1 MSAANAAG
9 TDRLMGENG
18 QSGGARS
25 EAQTSPRLRKAEFV
39 ALYLAF
45 PVVHATFHGTL
56 GTFGPL
62 LVLVAAGCFLLAV
75 TPGFSWRE
83 LVDLR
88 GLARWLPLFLGF
100 LAACIVA
107 IFGLVLLFVPDQL
120 FGFPRRDP
128 VTWGLV
134 MLLYPPISVLGQE
147 LIFRPLFYRR
157 YGDLFPSETVALFV
171 NAAVF
176 SLAHAFYQNWIA
188 VSLTFAGGLVF
199 AWAYQRSGSFALV
212 FILHTLAGHVLFT
225 SGLGAFFYH
234 GAIPQG

>member
-1 MSAANAAG
+1 MS
-9 TDRLMGENG
+9 DNG
-18 QSGGARS
+18 KTGGARG
-25 EAQTSPRLRKAEFV
+25 EMLPASPMRRAEFV

-45 PVVHATFHGTL
+45 PVVHATFHGAL

-62 LVLVAAGCFLLAV
+62 LVLIAAGCVLLAV

-88 GLARWLPLFLGF
+88 GLARWIPLILGF

-107 IFGLVLLFVPDQL
+107 IFGLVLLLVPEQL

-128 VTWGLV
+128 VTWALV
-134 MLLYPPISVLGQE
+134 MLLYPPVSVLGQE

-157 YGDLFPSETVALFV
+157 YGDLFPSETVALLV

-199 AWAYQRSGSFALV
+199 AWAYRRSGSFALV

-234 GAIPQG
+234 GAIPRG